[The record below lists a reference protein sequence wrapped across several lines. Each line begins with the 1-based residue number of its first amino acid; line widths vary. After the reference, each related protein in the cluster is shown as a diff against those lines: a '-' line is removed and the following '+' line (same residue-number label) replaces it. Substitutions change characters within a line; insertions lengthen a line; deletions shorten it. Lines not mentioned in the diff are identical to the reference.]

1 MVEKKATTK
10 TAAKKTATK
19 KATAAKTATAT
30 KKTSTAKKEVI
41 YLTAENAGF
50 RAGDVYQ
57 ALAAAE
63 QSLSLEEVA
72 KQAKISVEDAILGIG
87 WLFKE
92 GKIKDEDNKVDRADR
107 PGHGHLGYRLCRRGH
122 RRGRAAQSGAAAA
135 GRC

>member
-50 RAGDVYQ
+50 RAVMFTRHWLQ
-57 ALAAAE
+57 
-63 QSLSLEEVA
+63 QNSLSL
-72 KQAKISVEDAILGIG
+72 
-87 WLFKE
+87 W
-92 GKIKDEDNKVDRADR
+92 R
-107 PGHGHLGYRLCRRGH
+107 RLLSRQRLVLRMLSLVSDGSSK
-122 RRGRAAQSGAAAA
+122 RVRLRK
-135 GRC
+135 RTTR

>member
-19 KATAAKTATAT
+19 KATAAKTATA

-63 QSLSLEEVA
+63 QSLSLEEIA

-92 GKIKDEDNKVDRADR
+92 GKIKDEDNKVA
-107 PGHGHLGYRLCRRGH
+107 L
-122 RRGRAAQSGAAAA
+122 A
-135 GRC
+135 